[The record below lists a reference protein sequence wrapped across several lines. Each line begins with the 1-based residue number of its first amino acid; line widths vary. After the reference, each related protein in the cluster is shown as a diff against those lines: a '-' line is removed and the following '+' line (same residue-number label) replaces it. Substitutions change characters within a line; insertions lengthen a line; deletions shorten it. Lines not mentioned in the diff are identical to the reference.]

1 MSGVDKSKVAKSF
14 GAAAKGY
21 DQVSVL
27 QRAVSERLIERLDL
41 IKLTPENI
49 LDIGAGTGQSAR
61 SLAKKFKRSRVFQLD
76 LSQRMSIISRSKTSR
91 FFSRQNF
98 VCGDAESLPV
108 TSSFFDLVHSSL
120 TFQWCNDLDRCFSES
135 VRVLNTNG
143 LFIFATLGPD
153 TLKELRECWAVVD
166 DNIHINTFFDMHDI
180 GDALVRAGLESVVMD
195 VESITMTYTD
205 SMDLMRELKALGAHN
220 VNKDRHKGL
229 TGKVSFKKMMHHY
242 EKFRETEKLPASFEI
257 IYGHAWKPATPITS
271 RTDNGV
277 SYVPV
282 SAIKKSTGDI

>member
-21 DQVSVL
+21 DRVAVL
-27 QRAVSERLIERLDL
+27 QRTVSERMIERLNL
-41 IKLTPENI
+41 IQLAPENI

-61 SLAKKFKRSRVFQLD
+61 SLAKKFKRSKVFQLD
-76 LSQRMSIISRSKTSR
+76 LSQQMSIISRSKTSR

-98 VCGDAESLPV
+98 VCGDAERLPV

-120 TFQWCNDLDRCFSES
+120 TFQWCNDLDKCFSES
-135 VRVLNTNG
+135 FRVLNTNG

-153 TLKELRECWAVVD
+153 TLKELRECWAAVD

-229 TGKVSFKKMMHHY
+229 TGKDSFKIMMHHY
-242 EKFRETEKLPASFEI
+242 EKFRENEKLPASFEI
-257 IYGHAWKPATPITS
+257 IYGHAWKPATPIAS

-282 SAIKKSTGDI
+282 SAIKKLASDK